1 MLNTLDLLKKYPS
14 GSSTTM
20 INSNLLEVK
29 PKPIQSLK
37 HFGND
42 KNEVF
47 ECLLQIHGTRG
58 VLLDNDCNVEM
69 CLHSKITNQTVSN
82 LLQNVLLY

>member
-14 GSSTTM
+14 GSSNTM
-20 INSNLLEVK
+20 INSNLLKVK
-29 PKPIQSLK
+29 PKTIQGLK

-58 VLLDNDCNVEM
+58 VLLDDGCKMEM
-69 CLHSKITNQTVSN
+69 CLHSKITNQTVSK
-82 LLQNVLLY
+82 LLHNVPFY